1 VITYKAGTIWAY
13 RFVAS
18 LYARLLEQYPSQ
30 FSIETETMVHD
41 IRTTGDLSHPYNLE
55 TNRGSIQA
63 THIVHATDA
72 HAANLLSGLKG
83 KLFPIRGHMTAQR
96 DAYETSAAGQ
106 LDSCSIVGK
115 KGYEYVMR
123 RPGGTD
129 GSGGEL
135 MLGGG
140 FARSDSQGLDEVGIW
155 EDHEVSTPIVA
166 YLSGIWSVAFR
177 SAQGLPASTLVT
189 HVWSGCMG
197 WTVDLLPYV
206 GVLSPGLTKRKLSAT
221 QVNAVTGKG
230 MHPPREWIT
239 AGFCGDGMIQ
249 AWVCGTAVGLMLL
262 GQEDAVSVNQAGWP
276 DGSVQDW
283 LPADVLISETRLN
296 NSSIYGL
303 SRML

>member
-1 VITYKAGTIWAY
+1 MWAY

-30 FSIETETMVHD
+30 LNIETETMVHD
-41 IRTTGDLSHPYNLE
+41 IRTNDDHSHPYNLE
-55 TNRGSIQA
+55 TSRGSIQA
-63 THIVHATDA
+63 THVVHATDA
-72 HAANLLSGLKG
+72 HAANLVPGLKG

-96 DAYETSAAGQ
+96 DAYETSAAGK
-106 LDSCSIVGK
+106 LESCSIVGK

-129 GSGGEL
+129 GSGGKL

-140 FARSDSQGLDEVGIW
+140 FARSDCQGLDEVGIL
-155 EDHEVSTPIVA
+155 EDHAVSTPIVA
-166 YLSGIWSVAFR
+166 YLSGIWLVAFK

-206 GVLSPGLTKRKLSAT
+206 GVLSPGLTNRKMGAT
-221 QVNAVTGKG
+221 QVSADTAKS

-239 AGFCGDGMIQ
+239 AGFCGDGMVQ
-249 AWVCGTAVGLMLL
+249 AWLCGTAVGLMLL
-262 GQEDAVSVNQAGWP
+262 GQEDAVSINQAGRP
-276 DGSVQDW
+276 DGRMQDW
-283 LPADVLISETRLN
+283 LPADMLISEARLN